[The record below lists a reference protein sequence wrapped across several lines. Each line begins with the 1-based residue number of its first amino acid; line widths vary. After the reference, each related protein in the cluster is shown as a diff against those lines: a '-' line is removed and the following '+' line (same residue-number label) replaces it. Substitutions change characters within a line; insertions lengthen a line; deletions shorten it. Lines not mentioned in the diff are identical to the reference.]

1 MRLAAQCE
9 GSLQLVHM
17 QYESALAMQAGKVHT
32 LHLCFAGLNMG
43 RGGLDM
49 LSAVVTANA
58 CPLC

>member
-1 MRLAAQCE
+1 MRLAAQCQ
-9 GSLQLVHM
+9 GALWLVHM
-17 QYESALAMQAGKVHT
+17 QYETALATQARKVHI